1 LDIPVVHAFL
11 VALYEAFYNIV
22 ISLPLQTDPN
32 TAFLRAARAGQQDK
46 VIEYLDAGVDI
57 NTANAVS
64 EFYNGT

>member
-1 LDIPVVHAFL
+1 MKHFIT
-11 VALYEAFYNIV
+11 V

>member
-1 LDIPVVHAFL
+1 MPVIHVFL
-11 VALYEAFYNIV
+11 VSLYNAFSNKV
-22 ISLPLQTDPN
+22 ISFPLQTDPN

>member
-1 LDIPVVHAFL
+1 MPVVHVFF
-11 VALYEAFYNIV
+11 VALCKAFSNTV

-32 TAFLRAARAGQQDK
+32 TAFLRVARAGQQDK